1 MQEEVKSTWSINI
14 ITRLLF
20 CSTLPRTARCF
31 VAVGK
36 EKRKIVDP
44 SLAVCVNSEEEAR
57 EFKPLG
63 KEVQ

>member
-14 ITRLLF
+14 ITRLPF
-20 CSTLPRTARCF
+20 CSTLLRTARCF
-31 VAVGK
+31 VVASK
-36 EKRKIVDP
+36 ERGKIVDP
-44 SLAVCVNSEEEAR
+44 SVAVCVNSAKEAR